1 MQGTQLR
8 AHRKEVTPG
17 KKVKGRFKEKKVKM
31 KKKEKMVKE
40 AEEAEKAKKAKKAKK
55 ATMAK
60 MAEKKTKEKEAD
72 NERISVLLM
81 VGSICEV
88 TFRV

>member
-1 MQGTQLR
+1 
-8 AHRKEVTPG
+8 
-17 KKVKGRFKEKKVKM
+17 M

-40 AEEAEKAKKAKKAKK
+40 AEEAKKAKK

-72 NERISVLLM
+72 NERISVLLT

-88 TFRV
+88 TFRVWDPRKWVWDTVN